1 MRSVFCVLT
10 PEILVFSK
18 WGGNF
23 ASCGDSPHIN
33 VSESYTMGI
42 MPTKMSYEAPEIEI
56 LEILSEGCVLSGSVP
71 TLRPGESEDGSWG
84 EDL

>member
-1 MRSVFCVLT
+1 
-10 PEILVFSK
+10 
-18 WGGNF
+18 
-23 ASCGDSPHIN
+23 
-33 VSESYTMGI
+33 MGI

>member
-1 MRSVFCVLT
+1 MF
-10 PEILVFSK
+10 FQNG
-18 WGGNF
+18 GGNF
-23 ASCGDSPHIN
+23 ARCGNRHIIN
-33 VSESYTMGI
+33 ISESYTMGI